1 MTRPMTRT
9 ATVERST
16 SETTITLTIDL
27 DGTGRSN
34 IDTGVGF
41 FDHMLNAFA
50 HHGLFDLEVIAKGD
64 LDIDDHHTVEDTAL
78 ALGQAISQALGD
90 RSGITRFG
98 DAVVPMDEARASVA
112 VDISGRP
119 YAVLD
124 LQLRTDR
131 LGTLAAQNIPH
142 LLEAL
147 TRTAG
152 LTLHITA
159 TGSND
164 HHVAEAA
171 FKALGRALRAAVA
184 IDPRRSGIPS
194 TKDIL

>member
-1 MTRPMTRT
+1 MSRI
-9 ATVERST
+9 ATVER
-16 SETTITLTIDL
+16 ETTETRIKLSIDL
-27 DGTGRSN
+27 DGTGRSS

-41 FDHMLNAFA
+41 FDHMLTAFA
-50 HHGLFDLEVIAKGD
+50 HHGLFDLDVIAMGD
-64 LDIDDHHTVEDTAL
+64 LEIDDHHTVEDIAL
-78 ALGQAISQALGD
+78 ALGEAVAKALGD
-90 RSGITRFG
+90 RAGITRFG

-112 VDISGRP
+112 LDLSGRP

-131 LGTLAAQNIPH
+131 VGTLTTQNIPH
-142 LLEAL
+142 LLEAF

-152 LTLHITA
+152 LTLHVTSV
-159 TGSND
+159 GSND

-171 FKALGRALRAAVA
+171 FKALARALRMAVT

-194 TKDIL
+194 TKGTL